1 MGKNNRI
8 CNRTVPK
15 KWFDQLQD
23 IGCIVCYNEGHPGVP
38 ADIHHIHK
46 NSRRVDHFHSIP
58 LCFNHHREGSNNDRW
73 VSRHPWKK
81 EFEKRYGDEWELF
94 EQVKKLVIRLQSSSS
109 I

>member
-1 MGKNNRI
+1 MK
-8 CNRTVPK
+8 TLEKDK

-58 LCFNHHREGSNNDRW
+58 LCFNHHREGSKNDRW

-81 EFEKRYGDEWELF
+81 EFEKNF
-94 EQVKKLVIRLQSSSS
+94 ENFDIAKFRSFF
-109 I
+109 